1 MADKKTTFST
11 FCRAIKFWAFHPHSY
26 FWQKIIKC
34 FINEK
39 LNFKSQNFNECTY
52 LKNRR
57 GIDQEVKFHEIEIHF
72 FMRSKL
78 FLFMRS
84 NLFNNIWQ
92 VWSGGRHF
100 DHEIEIPKSIIRNFD
115 LMIVLVA
122 NKSIMRSKF
131 KKDY

>member
-1 MADKKTTFST
+1 MYEKVTV
-11 FCRAIKFWAFHPHSY
+11 FHGGES
-26 FWQKIIKC
+26 
-34 FINEK
+34 E
-39 LNFKSQNFNECTY
+39 
-52 LKNRR
+52 
-57 GIDQEVKFHEIEIHF
+57 GIDQEVEFHEIEIHF

-100 DHEIEIPKSIIRNFD
+100 DHEIEIPKSIIRNYD

-122 NKSIMRSKF
+122 NKSIMRLKF
-131 KKDY
+131 KINY